1 MVPCKNFWWQID
13 LIILPKLKRFNSG
26 FGYILNCI
34 DAFSRYAFSVP
45 VKKKTAQDICEAFK
59 KNLQMGYG
67 SCKYIECDSGTEFKN
82 KYFRKLLEENNIK
95 IYFNFSDK
103 GACMVKRYNRTLM
116 TRLYKYLAHS
126 KTKTFI
132 DILQDVVDSYNHSFH
147 RTLKCAPA
155 DVDEYNEAVIWRT
168 VYKDLFDRKKEK
180 PAYQIGDYARV
191 KQSKGTFA
199 KGYEQNYSNTCYR
212 ITEIINSIPITYKIS
227 DSDGNILGSF
237 YKNELSKVS
246 LKD

>member
-1 MVPCKNFWWQID
+1 MAARLN
-13 LIILPKLKRFNSG
+13 NSSKVET
-26 FGYILNCI
+26 FYGYIFNCI

-45 VKKKTAQDICEAFK
+45 IKKKTGTEICEAFEK
-59 KNLQMGYG
+59 ILQMGYG

-82 KYFRKLLEENNIK
+82 KHFVELLGKHNIK

-103 GACMVKRYNRTLM
+103 GACLVERYNRTLM
-116 TRLYKYLAHS
+116 TRLYKYMAHS
-126 KTKTFI
+126 KTKKYI

-155 DVDEYNEAVIWRT
+155 DVDEYNEADVWRT
-168 VYKDLFDRKKEK
+168 INQDLFDRKKEK
-180 PAYQIGDYARV
+180 PAFQIGDYARV
-191 KQSKGTFA
+191 KQSKGTFS
-199 KGYEQNYSNTCYR
+199 KGYEQTFSDKCYR

-237 YKNELSKVS
+237 YKNELSKIS
-246 LKD
+246 LED